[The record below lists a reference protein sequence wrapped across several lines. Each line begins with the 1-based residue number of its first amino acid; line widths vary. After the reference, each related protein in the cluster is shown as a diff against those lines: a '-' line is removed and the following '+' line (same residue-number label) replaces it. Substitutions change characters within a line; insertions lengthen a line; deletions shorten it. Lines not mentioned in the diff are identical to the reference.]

1 MSVPL
6 ERPRRKNGTGSV
18 AGSNPDR
25 EPDRDLDR
33 VSGPGAVP
41 DLRRRPGLMASAV
54 RFLLLYFFA
63 IAVLSGL
70 GWCIWVYVQI
80 EHYAYEDQ
88 AAPADVICVFGAAEY
103 AGRPSPVLRARL
115 DHALALYEHGIAP
128 IVITTGGSAPGDAFS
143 EGQVGAT
150 YLEANGVP
158 EKAIIAETQ
167 SRDTEEQ
174 ALRVVAIARTNG
186 FQRIVI
192 VSDPAHLF
200 RIREI
205 CAHDGLAVLTSPR
218 AQVAAVGSV
227 SEWQQV
233 WHEILSYTLWRLH
246 LH

>member
-1 MSVPL
+1 MSAFPDRP
-6 ERPRRKNGTGSV
+6 ESPRRNW
-18 AGSNPDR
+18 A
-25 EPDRDLDR
+25 
-33 VSGPGAVP
+33 
-41 DLRRRPGLMASAV
+41 ASAA
-54 RFLLLYFFA
+54 RFLLLYLFA
-63 IAVLSGL
+63 VVFLSTL

-128 IVITTGGSAPGDAFS
+128 IVLTLGGSAPGDTFS
-143 EGQVGAT
+143 EGQVGQA
-150 YLEANGVP
+150 YLMANGVP

-174 ALRVVAIARTNG
+174 ALRIVSIAHANG
-186 FQRIVI
+186 YHRVVI
-192 VSDPAHLF
+192 VSDPTHLF

-205 CAHDGLAVLTSPR
+205 CTQQGLPVLTSPR
-218 AQVAAVGSV
+218 PQVSAVGS
-227 SEWQQV
+227 SAEWQQIG
-233 WHEILSYTLWRLH
+233 HEILTYTLWRMH

>member
-1 MSVPL
+1 MVPRDNEL
-6 ERPRRKNGTGSV
+6 V
-18 AGSNPDR
+18 AAGA
-25 EPDRDLDR
+25 
-33 VSGPGAVP
+33 AVP
-41 DLRRRPGLMASAV
+41 VRRNWLASAF
-54 RFLLLYFFA
+54 RFLFVYFFA
-63 IAVLSGL
+63 VALLAAL
-70 GWCIWVYVQI
+70 GWCIWIYVQI

-88 AAPADVICVFGAAEY
+88 AAQADVICVFGAAEY

-128 IVITTGGSAPGDAFS
+128 VVLTLGGSAPGDAFS
-143 EGQVGAT
+143 EGQVGQA

-167 SRDTEEQ
+167 SRNTEEQ
-174 ALRVVAIARTNG
+174 ARRIVAIARAN
-186 FQRIVI
+186 RYKRVVI

-205 CAHDGLAVLTSPR
+205 CASEGLPVLTSPR
-218 AQVAAVGSV
+218 QQVAAVGSA

-233 WHEILSYTLWRLH
+233 WHEIVAYTLWRMH